1 MTMKVKSKHTDDFNF
16 QSNRPRRPARFVMVL
31 VVVSLAALAQLLIQ
45 GTPAAAVQPI
55 SGLVLIAPPLTT
67 DPPIPPIPS
76 DRFVITAPRGIDAR
90 AVVAARSTI
99 DEAIIHDPYRRHSSS
114 SSSFR
119 PALNL
124 YRVTPIPPRPR

>member
-1 MTMKVKSKHTDDFNF
+1 MKVKSKHTDDFNL

-76 DRFVITAPRGIDAR
+76 DRFVITAPRGLDAQ
-90 AVVAARSTI
+90 AIVAARLMI
-99 DEAIIHDPYRRHSSS
+99 DEPIIHDPYRKHRSSS
-114 SSSFR
+114 GAFR
-119 PALNL
+119 PARKLF
-124 YRVTPIPPRPR
+124 RVKPIPPKPR